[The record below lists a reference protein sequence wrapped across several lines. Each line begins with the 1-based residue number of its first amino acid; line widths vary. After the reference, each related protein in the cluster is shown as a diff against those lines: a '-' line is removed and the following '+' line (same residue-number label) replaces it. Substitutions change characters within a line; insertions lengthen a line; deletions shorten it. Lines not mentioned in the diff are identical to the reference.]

1 MCAAPDL
8 PTTDPWSD
16 RLVRVVPGIR
26 MAGGATHD
34 QARVATPREALAA
47 GADLLVVGRAVT
59 AADDPVQAATDLAA
73 HLAGGT
79 TRGWPIP
86 GRPHQSAAPT
96 RVLAMA
102 GLPQLTDEQRRAALA
117 KAAEARRVRAEIKEL
132 LKMGTLSLSELLDR
146 SDNDRILAKMK
157 VLSVLEALPKLG
169 KVKARRTMDEVGIS
183 DSRRL
188 RGLGSQQRAEL
199 VARFG

>member
-1 MCAAPDL
+1 
-8 PTTDPWSD
+8 
-16 RLVRVVPGIR
+16 
-26 MAGGATHD
+26 
-34 QARVATPREALAA
+34 
-47 GADLLVVGRAVT
+47 
-59 AADDPVQAATDLAA
+59 
-73 HLAGGT
+73 
-79 TRGWPIP
+79 
-86 GRPHQSAAPT
+86 
-96 RVLAMA
+96 MA

-146 SDNDRILAKMK
+146 SDSDKILAKMK
-157 VLSVLEALPKLG
+157 VLSVLEALPTLG

-183 DSRRL
+183 ESRRL

>member
-1 MCAAPDL
+1 
-8 PTTDPWSD
+8 
-16 RLVRVVPGIR
+16 
-26 MAGGATHD
+26 
-34 QARVATPREALAA
+34 
-47 GADLLVVGRAVT
+47 
-59 AADDPVQAATDLAA
+59 
-73 HLAGGT
+73 
-79 TRGWPIP
+79 
-86 GRPHQSAAPT
+86 
-96 RVLAMA
+96 MA
-102 GLPQLTDEQRRAALA
+102 GLPQLTDEQRRAALV
-117 KAAEARRVRAEIKEL
+117 KAAEARRVRAEIKAL

>member
-1 MCAAPDL
+1 
-8 PTTDPWSD
+8 
-16 RLVRVVPGIR
+16 
-26 MAGGATHD
+26 
-34 QARVATPREALAA
+34 
-47 GADLLVVGRAVT
+47 
-59 AADDPVQAATDLAA
+59 
-73 HLAGGT
+73 
-79 TRGWPIP
+79 
-86 GRPHQSAAPT
+86 
-96 RVLAMA
+96 MA
-102 GLPQLTDEQRRAALA
+102 GLPQLTDEQRRAALV

-169 KVKARRTMDEVGIS
+169 KAKARRTMDEVGIS

>member
-1 MCAAPDL
+1 
-8 PTTDPWSD
+8 
-16 RLVRVVPGIR
+16 
-26 MAGGATHD
+26 
-34 QARVATPREALAA
+34 
-47 GADLLVVGRAVT
+47 
-59 AADDPVQAATDLAA
+59 
-73 HLAGGT
+73 
-79 TRGWPIP
+79 
-86 GRPHQSAAPT
+86 
-96 RVLAMA
+96 MA

-146 SDNDRILAKMK
+146 SDNDKILAKMK